1 MGNIQGKQ
9 MVVSAIKNGTV
20 IDHIPSK
27 SLFKVISILK
37 LEEIN
42 TQITFGLNLES
53 KKLGSKAIIKIAD
66 KYFEQD
72 EINKIAILVPE
83 AKLSIIKDYQVIE
96 KKIITCPEKIQ
107 GITRC
112 FNPKCVTNHQNI
124 MTKFSVVSKTPHI
137 SLKCEYCEKTT
148 DFEHF
153 NFI

>member
-9 MVVSAIKNGTV
+9 MVVSAIQNGTV

-27 SLFKVISILK
+27 NLFKVISILK
-37 LEEIN
+37 LENID

-66 KYFEQD
+66 KFFMQD
-72 EINKIAILVPE
+72 EINKIAILAPE
-83 AKLSIIKDYQVIE
+83 AKLSIIKDYQVVE
-96 KKIITCPEKIQ
+96 KKVLTCPDQVQ

-124 MTKFSVVSKTPHI
+124 TPKFTVIEKSPNVS
-137 SLKCEYCEKTT
+137 LRCEYCEKIT

-153 NFI
+153 KFI

>member
-37 LEEIN
+37 LEDIN

-66 KYFEQD
+66 KFFEQD

-83 AKLSIIKDYQVIE
+83 AKLSIIKDYQVVE
-96 KKIITCPEKIQ
+96 KKVITCPEKIQ

-112 FNPKCVTNHQNI
+112 FNPKCITNHQNI
-124 MTKFSVVSKTPHI
+124 LTKFSVVSKMPNI

>member
-66 KYFEQD
+66 KYFEQE

>member
-37 LEEIN
+37 LENID

-66 KYFEQD
+66 KFFEQD
-72 EINKIAILVPE
+72 DINKIAILAPE
-83 AKLSIIKDYQVIE
+83 AKLSIIKNYEVVE
-96 KKIITCPEKIQ
+96 KKVLTCPEKIQ
-107 GITRC
+107 GITKC

-124 MTKFSVVSKTPHI
+124 TPKFSVIATEPNVR
-137 SLKCEYCEKTT
+137 LKCEYCEKTT

-153 NFI
+153 NFL

>member
-9 MVVSAIKNGTV
+9 MVVSAIQNGTV

-27 SLFKVISILK
+27 NLFKVISILK
-37 LEEIN
+37 LENID

-66 KYFEQD
+66 KFFVQD
-72 EINKIAILVPE
+72 EINKIAILAPE
-83 AKLSIIKDYQVIE
+83 AKLSIIKDYQVVE
-96 KKIITCPEKIQ
+96 KMVLTCPDKVQ
-107 GITRC
+107 GITKC

-124 MTKFSVVSKTPHI
+124 TPKFTVTQKSPNVS
-137 SLKCEYCEKTT
+137 LRCEYCEKTT

-153 NFI
+153 QFL

>member
-27 SLFKVISILK
+27 NLFKVISILK
-37 LEEIN
+37 LENID

-66 KYFEQD
+66 KFFEQD
-72 EINKIAILVPE
+72 DINKIAILAPE
-83 AKLSIIKDYQVIE
+83 AKLSIIKDYQVVE
-96 KKIITCPEKIQ
+96 KMVLTCPDKIQ
-107 GITRC
+107 GITKC

-124 MTKFSVVSKTPHI
+124 TPKYSVIVKKPV
-137 SLKCEYCEKTT
+137 SLKCEYCEKNT

>member
-1 MGNIQGKQ
+1 MGTIQGEQ

-27 SLFKVISILK
+27 NLFKIISILK
-37 LEEIN
+37 LEDIEN
-42 TQITFGLNLES
+42 QITFGVNLKS
-53 KKLGSKAIIKIAD
+53 KRLGSKAIIKIED
-66 KYFEQD
+66 KFFEQD
-72 EINKIAILVPE
+72 EINKIAILAPE
-83 AKLSIIKDYQVIE
+83 AKLNIIKDYKVVE
-96 KKIITCPEKIQ
+96 KKIIACPEKVQ

-124 MTKFSVVSKTPHI
+124 LPKFSVIGKTPTV